1 MSTSNLFKVFGINQ
15 IGSTNCVDVPLRIS
29 GLITAQDEV
38 GIPARIECEEDSIGS
53 ALMLNSQLLH
63 VGIPRPLQGIH
74 LGTSQCR
81 PQSRQRLNNIVNA
94 AAFFAS

>member
-1 MSTSNLFKVFGINQ
+1 
-15 IGSTNCVDVPLRIS
+15 
-29 GLITAQDEV
+29 
-38 GIPARIECEEDSIGS
+38 
-53 ALMLNSQLLH
+53 MLNSQLLH
-63 VGIPRPLQGIH
+63 VGIPRPLQGID